1 MELIQTKYYKPDE
14 YSGIC
19 VVKRKSE
26 TIENLIKRFR
36 KKYSK
41 SGLSKELRERMYFE
55 KPSDKKRRKK
65 AQSLRSIKRE
75 ELKIELMKEKV
86 IKSKEKRIAKIQKQ
100 KRKGME
106 NDKSNQE
113 QSSRQ
118 NYVKKE
124 N

>member
-1 MELIQTKYYKPDE
+1 MTTIRQMNYNKHYKPGE

-26 TIENLIKRFR
+26 TDENLIKRFR

-41 SGLSKELRERMYFE
+41 SGLAKELRDRMYFE

-65 AQSLRSIKRE
+65 AQSIRSIKRE
-75 ELKIELMKEKV
+75 ENKIKLMKEKV
-86 IKSKEKRIAKIQKQ
+86 IKNKQKRIAKIQKQ
-100 KRKGME
+100 KRKGIE

-113 QSSRQ
+113 
-118 NYVKKE
+118 
-124 N
+124 